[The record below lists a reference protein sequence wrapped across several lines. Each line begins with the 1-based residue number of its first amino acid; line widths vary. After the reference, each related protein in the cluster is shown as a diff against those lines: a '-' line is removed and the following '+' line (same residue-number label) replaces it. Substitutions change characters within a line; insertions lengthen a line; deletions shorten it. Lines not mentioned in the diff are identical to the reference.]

1 MSRKMLCSKRLGGP
15 DEQQIEHKQQRALA
29 AKASDCVLGCVS
41 ECSQQAQGSDPPP
54 PPHPPSSAVVGLRLG
69 CCVQFG
75 LSRARSALRRSE
87 ILEQAQ
93 WAPLRCSGDWT
104 AWHVSRV

>member
-29 AKASDCVLGCVS
+29 AKASDRVLGCVS
-41 ECSQQAQGSDPPP
+41 ECSQQAQGSDPPA
-54 PPHPPSSAVVGLRLG
+54 PSSAVVGLHLG

-75 LSRARSALRRSE
+75 LSRARSALHRSE